1 MDLNNLVGNF
11 PDTEISLSAIGSTGH
26 SSAYLST
33 FSTGESTGI
42 PTKLN
47 KNSAILE
54 LVSYFGQANGI
65 LDGLAVTDNGTQ
77 IQVAPGFAVIGALV
91 EKVDIQSFSRTSQYL
106 FLRRDGVVVSGISA
120 TPPINS
126 IRIAQIIMVGNT
138 AVISDFY
145 VIRIIQGD
153 SICKVPING
162 IPTEDYSSEIV
173 KTYDGIWKFVDGEYF
188 PIHSLESPG
197 PLYVSSGQSKTTSAD
212 FEYTNIYVGGEFSGI

>member
-1 MDLNNLVGNF
+1 MDISELVGKF
-11 PDTEISLSAIGSTGH
+11 PETEISLSEVGSIGH
-26 SSAYLST
+26 SSAYLQT
-33 FSTGESTGI
+33 FSAGENTGI

-47 KNSAILE
+47 SNAAILE

-65 LDGLAVTDNGTQ
+65 LSGLTITDTGTQ
-77 IQVAPGFAVIGALV
+77 IQVAPGFAVIGALI
-91 EKVDIQSFSRTSQYL
+91 EKVDTQSLARSSQYL

-126 IRIAQIIMVGNT
+126 IRIGQIIMVGNT

-153 SICKVPING
+153 SICKVPVYG
-162 IPTEDYSSEIV
+162 PPTEDYSSEIV
-173 KTYDGIWKFVDGEYF
+173 KTYDGVWKFVDGEYF

-197 PLYVSSGQSKTTSAD
+197 TLYVSTGQSKTVTQD